1 MAGKKE
7 AAVFF
12 SEAEEHLKVGR
23 PQPCVEAAEKALEIF
38 RGLGSDYQGATADA
52 LRLVVEGKRQ
62 VCAQLKKDLA
72 DVKSLAESE
81 RNNFKQAG
89 DRRGEASM
97 MILVGEIELDM
108 RKRGGQFPSIPSL
121 ETALQMCRE
130 VGDRRLEG
138 SALLT
143 MSNVYLARPALVE
156 AKAAADESLSL
167 FEGLGDRVQTALA
180 IRNAGRSQLA
190 GGKFEAGQALSQK
203 AVEIFR
209 EEGARKLE
217 ADELISRSSYLL
229 RGGRTKSA
237 LMVGEQG
244 LSLLKIIGCEK
255 PEEAEALQKICG
267 CLLALKKGQ
276 TAALRALEAAKRF
289 QAEGCP
295 EAQAMAL
302 QVVVHAQLQLGK
314 RNEALKAAQDA
325 TLALHDS
332 EDLCLKAQAMQ
343 EEASAMASL
352 NDSEEASRRFYDAST
367 QAGKANNSALQAE
380 IIRACAQM
388 HMDTGN
394 YKDALSQAREA
405 VDLSERFGDK
415 HSMAVALDTVGTA
428 LGIQG
433 NLEQAVKSAQESQEL
448 FQETGDPM
456 GEEKALELLGKLRAA
471 QGKLQEALEAV
482 EERLS
487 VVRELGDMAKE
498 ADALHQLA
506 GLHFQSGNIASAER
520 TIKEAKGVAKKVG
533 AVGTEGEILVT
544 LAHIYLQ
551 KADAG
556 GEPAGEDGEFR
567 PNLELA
573 GRVGADAASLAGK
586 AKNKRLRAQALV
598 LRGRAMLRMSRNTE
612 AWRAGAEASNT
623 YQELGDGQGM
633 ARALL
638 LCGEIQIENGERES
652 AKDIIEQAMDIAQQ
666 CSEQDLVAQA
676 EGLLAALK
684 PKVAAALPVQQVA
697 DVQVAAVAQGAAP
710 AASAA
715 PAVVEKKGLDPVFVR
730 KQVLA
735 FVKDAIA
742 DDEEIEIDSPFME
755 AGMDSLSSVSLT
767 SMLAKEFGMALSPSL
782 VFDFP
787 TVRALEAHLV
797 EESMG

>member
-12 SEAEEHLKVGR
+12 TEAEDHLKVGR
-23 PQPCVEAAEKALEIF
+23 PQLCVDAAEKALEIF

-62 VCAQLKKDLA
+62 VCAQLKKDPSE
-72 DVKSLAESE
+72 VKSLAESE
-81 RNNFKQAG
+81 RDHCKQAG

-97 MILVGEIELDM
+97 MILLGDIELDM

-121 ETALQMCRE
+121 ENALQMCRE
-130 VGDRRLEG
+130 VGDKRLEG

-143 MSNVYLARPALVE
+143 MSNIYLSRPALVE
-156 AKAAADESLSL
+156 AKAAADESLPL
-167 FEGLGDRVQTALA
+167 FEGLGDRVQKALA
-180 IRNAGRSQLA
+180 IRNAGRAQLA
-190 GGKFEAGQALSQK
+190 GGKFEAGQAYSQQ

-229 RGGRTKSA
+229 RGGKTKAA

-267 CLLALKKGQ
+267 CLLASKKGQ
-276 TAALRALEAAKRF
+276 TAALRGLEAAKRF

-295 EAQAMAL
+295 EAEAMAL
-302 QVVVHAQLQLGK
+302 LVVVQAQLQLGK

-325 TLALHDS
+325 TLALQDS

-352 NDSEEASRRFYDAST
+352 NDSEEASRRFYDASV
-367 QAGKANNSALQAE
+367 QAGKANKALQAD
-380 IIRACAQM
+380 ITRACAQM
-388 HMDTGN
+388 HMSTSN

-448 FQETGDPM
+448 FQETGDPL

-487 VVRELGDMAKE
+487 VVREIGDAAKE

-520 TIKEAKGVAKKVG
+520 TIKEAKGTAKKVG
-533 AVGTEGEILVT
+533 AVGTEAEILVT
-544 LAHIYLQ
+544 FAHVYLH

-586 AKNKRLRAQALV
+586 AKNNRLRAQALV
-598 LRGRAMLRMSRNTE
+598 LRGRAMLRMSKNTE

-633 ARALL
+633 AKALL
-638 LCGEIQIENGERES
+638 LCGEIQMANDERES
-652 AKDIIEQAMDIAQQ
+652 AKDIIEQALDIAQQ
-666 CSEQDLVAQA
+666 CSEQDLVSQA
-676 EGLLAALK
+676 EQLLAALK
-684 PKVAAALPVQQVA
+684 PKASAAPVQQVA
-697 DVQVAAVAQGAAP
+697 DVQVAAAAPGAAP
-710 AASAA
+710 AASAG
-715 PAVVEKKGLDPVFVR
+715 PVVVEKKGLDPVFVR

-742 DDEEIEIDSPFME
+742 DDEDIEVDSPFME